1 MIPASRCLF
10 SSFSVSSEDDPN
22 VQLRSMLLTLS
33 ISSPKP
39 YMNNEENHENNKPK
53 YITNKQEIISTD
65 KSSHPIT
72 AYSII

>member
-10 SSFSVSSEDDPN
+10 SSFRVSSGDDPN

-53 YITNKQEIISTD
+53 YITK
-65 KSSHPIT
+65 
-72 AYSII
+72 